1 MYKRQ
6 ILPINAKIFHVGSL
20 GLIEGQDAEVW
31 EKFFKICKQKGLIT
45 SLDPNVRPIL
55 IQDRKNYI
63 KRLERMFFDVDILK
77 LSNEDLQWIYPSK
90 SLDQSLEILQS
101 KTKAQLLIL
110 TLGEEG
116 SIGKTS
122 NFEVKISSKKISD
135 LRDTVGAGDTYMASI
150 LNWFVDHK
158 IYNINLV
165 KNLKK
170 PDLSS
175 MMDKAS
181 IAAALNCKKIGC
193 NPPSREDIEIFINK
207 ENFENN
213 A

>member
-1 MYKRQ
+1 MTQKFTVVFD
-6 ILPINAKIFHVGSL
+6 LDGTLVDTAPDLMLAHNHVMK
-20 GLIEGQDAEVW
+20 
-31 EKFFKICKQKGLIT
+31 KFG
-45 SLDPNVRPIL
+45 
-55 IQDRKNYI
+55 
-63 KRLERMFFDVDILK
+63 
-77 LSNEDLQWIYPSK
+77 YPSK
-90 SLDQSLEILQS
+90 SLDQSFEILQS

>member
-1 MYKRQ
+1 
-6 ILPINAKIFHVGSL
+6 
-20 GLIEGQDAEVW
+20 
-31 EKFFKICKQKGLIT
+31 
-45 SLDPNVRPIL
+45 
-55 IQDRKNYI
+55 
-63 KRLERMFFDVDILK
+63 
-77 LSNEDLQWIYPSK
+77 
-90 SLDQSLEILQS
+90 
-101 KTKAQLLIL
+101 
-110 TLGEEG
+110 
-116 SIGKTS
+116 
-122 NFEVKISSKKISD
+122 
-135 LRDTVGAGDTYMASI
+135 MASI

-207 ENFENN
+207 ENVENN

>member
-1 MYKRQ
+1 
-6 ILPINAKIFHVGSL
+6 
-20 GLIEGQDAEVW
+20 
-31 EKFFKICKQKGLIT
+31 
-45 SLDPNVRPIL
+45 
-55 IQDRKNYI
+55 
-63 KRLERMFFDVDILK
+63 
-77 LSNEDLQWIYPSK
+77 
-90 SLDQSLEILQS
+90 
-101 KTKAQLLIL
+101 
-110 TLGEEG
+110 
-116 SIGKTS
+116 
-122 NFEVKISSKKISD
+122 
-135 LRDTVGAGDTYMASI
+135 MASI

-165 KNLKK
+165 KNLQK

-193 NPPSREDIEIFINK
+193 NPPSREDIEILINK

>member
-1 MYKRQ
+1 MKA
-6 ILPINAKIFHVGSL
+6 LSL
-20 GLIEGQDAEVW
+20 SPAVSTSKPDKSTLEVIMS
-31 EKFFKICKQKGLIT
+31 KFSICVLCTI
-45 SLDPNVRPIL
+45 SEI
-55 IQDRKNYI
+55 
-63 KRLERMFFDVDILK
+63 FFDPF
-77 LSNEDLQWIYPSK
+77 Y
-90 SLDQSLEILQS
+90 
-101 KTKAQLLIL
+101 
-110 TLGEEG
+110 
-116 SIGKTS
+116 
-122 NFEVKISSKKISD
+122 
-135 LRDTVGAGDTYMASI
+135 
-150 LNWFVDHK
+150 WFQGCIEKYK

-165 KNLKK
+165 KNLQK

>member
-1 MYKRQ
+1 MVPELWGK
-6 ILPINAKIFHVGSL
+6 
-20 GLIEGQDAEVW
+20 
-31 EKFFKICKQKGLIT
+31 
-45 SLDPNVRPIL
+45 
-55 IQDRKNYI
+55 
-63 KRLERMFFDVDILK
+63 
-77 LSNEDLQWIYPSK
+77 
-90 SLDQSLEILQS
+90 QS
-101 KTKAQLLIL
+101 KAISICLIVSQGGDL
-110 TLGEEG
+110 NPTSKR
-116 SIGKTS
+116 SISILCSS
-122 NFEVKISSKKISD
+122 NFEIKISSKKIFD
-135 LRDTVGAGDTYMASI
+135 LKDTVGAGDTYMASI
-150 LNWFVDHK
+150 LNWFIDHK
-158 IYNINLV
+158 IFDIDLV